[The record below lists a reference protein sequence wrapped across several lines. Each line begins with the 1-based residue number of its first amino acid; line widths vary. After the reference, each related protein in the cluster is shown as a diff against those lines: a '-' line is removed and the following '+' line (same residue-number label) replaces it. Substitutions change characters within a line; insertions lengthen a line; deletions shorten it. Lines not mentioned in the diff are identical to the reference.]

1 MEYLSL
7 FLSMR
12 KLKTIKIIHIFLYL
26 LITSNSL
33 ILELK
38 QISIPYLSLHENNS
52 ESGLR
57 SLSEQ
62 YIYGSAFKLN
72 YYYSNL
78 YLGEDMQKQGYILD
92 TGSTITSSTCVP
104 LCVHCGKHINPA
116 YNISSKDKILSCSDD
131 KCRLVSSKCNS
142 NDNKCSFS
150 ISYSEGSSLKGVFIN
165 ELVRFGHNYKQ
176 QNGTF
181 VPMGCTIDENH
192 LFYTQDANGIM
203 GLANNNYNF
212 IDILYKS
219 GAIDNKI
226 FSLCFAQ
233 MGGIFNIGEINYR
246 THKEN
251 ISYVPMLLDRGKYF
265 GLSIKSMAVNNRT
278 IETYKQYNFNIFID
292 SGTTISYIN
301 YKIFDEILT
310 LMKEDCKKF
319 DKINACGRYLY
330 HGDFGHCFYFN
341 SIEELNYAVY
351 NYWPIIH
358 FYLDGY
364 DYKWRGPN
372 YCFNISTSTKFG
384 ACMGINKSYGT
395 KITLGSSWIIGH
407 DIIFDRDNQLIGI
420 AEAECYQ
427 NKNVNMSNGLEVEV
441 EEVED
446 IKNVTFNKSWNE
458 NVTFNKSWNENLTFN
473 TNLIESWNE
482 NETFKNNIS
491 NNNITFNHYYKA
503 LKSINIFFIY
513 FTILI
518 IIIIILL
525 ASIIFLIKYIN
536 QKNNNYNS
544 ESKNETNKID
554 FSKNNADSKYIDVSN
569 NNLKES
575 NTLDIV

>member
-12 KLKTIKIIHIFLYL
+12 KLKTIKIILIFLYL

-62 YIYGSAFKLN
+62 YIFGSAFKLN